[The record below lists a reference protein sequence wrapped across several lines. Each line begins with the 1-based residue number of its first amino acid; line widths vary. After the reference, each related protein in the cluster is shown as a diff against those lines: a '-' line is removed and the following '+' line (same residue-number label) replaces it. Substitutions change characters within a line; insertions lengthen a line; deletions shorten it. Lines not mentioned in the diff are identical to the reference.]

1 MVKEY
6 LNKEYHGIAAT
17 NNYMLGKP
25 IAGLV
30 YGARVDNM
38 SLALLN
44 AITTTSRAS
53 SKNGGR
59 LAVRFVPNREQ
70 WALIT
75 TEASEI
81 KAICSVEYLE
91 QYAKNNGINKGQA
104 FEILACKAW
113 GGTLATKAN
122 LKFTEGGDFSID
134 GKEYQAKYTKATVID
149 ERTLMNLK

>member
-6 LNKEYHGIAAT
+6 LNSEYHKMAAT
-17 NNYMLGKP
+17 HNWVLGKP

-30 YGARVDNM
+30 YAARIEDA

-44 AITTTSRAS
+44 AVTTTSRAS
-53 SKNGGR
+53 NKNGGR
-59 LAVRFVPNREQ
+59 VSVRFVPNKAQ

-75 TEASEI
+75 TDASEI
-81 KAICSVEYLE
+81 KVICTVEFLE
-91 QYAKNNGINKGQA
+91 TYARDNGINRGQA

-113 GGTLATKAN
+113 QGQLATKGN
-122 LKFTEGGDFSID
+122 LKFTDGGDFTID

>member
-6 LNKEYHGIAAT
+6 LNREYHKIAAT
-17 NNYMLGKP
+17 HNWVLGKP

-30 YGARVDNM
+30 YAARVENA

-53 SKNGGR
+53 NKNGGR
-59 LAVRFVPNREQ
+59 VAVRFIPNKAQ
-70 WALIT
+70 WALIS
-75 TEASEI
+75 TEATEI
-81 KAICSVEYLE
+81 KAVCSVEYLE
-91 QYAKNNGINKGQA
+91 TYAKENGINRGQA
-104 FEILACKAW
+104 FENLACQAW
-113 GGTLATKAN
+113 GGTLASKAN
-122 LKFTEGGDFSID
+122 LKFTDGGDFTID

>member
-6 LNKEYHGIAAT
+6 LNSEYYKIAAT
-17 NNYMLGKP
+17 HNWVLGKP

-30 YGARVDNM
+30 YAARVENA

-44 AITTTSRAS
+44 AVTTTSKAS

-59 LAVRFVPNREQ
+59 VAVRFTPNREQ

-75 TEASEI
+75 TESSEI
-81 KAICSVEYLE
+81 KAVCTVEFLE
-91 QYAKNNGINKGQA
+91 QYAKDNGINKGQA

-113 GGTLATKAN
+113 NGTLATKAN
-122 LKFTEGGDFSID
+122 LKFTEGGDFTID

>member
-6 LNKEYHGIAAT
+6 LNKEYHRIAAT
-17 NNYMLGKP
+17 NNYILGKS

-30 YGARVDNM
+30 YGARVENA

-44 AITTTSRAS
+44 AITTTSKAS

-59 LAVRFVPNREQ
+59 VAVRFIPNRQQ

-91 QYAKNNGINKGQA
+91 QYAKDNGINKGQA

-113 GGTLATKAN
+113 QGTLASKAN
-122 LKFTEGGDFSID
+122 LKFTDGGDFTIN
-134 GKEYQAKYTKATVID
+134 GKEYQVKYTKATIID

>member
-1 MVKEY
+1 MIKQY
-6 LNKEYHGIAAT
+6 LNSEYHKMTAT
-17 NNYMLGKP
+17 HNWVLGKP

-30 YGARVDNM
+30 YAARIENA

-53 SKNGGR
+53 NKNGGR
-59 LAVRFVPNREQ
+59 VSVRFIPNKAQ
-70 WALIT
+70 WAMVT
-75 TEASEI
+75 ADASEI
-81 KAICSVEYLE
+81 KAVCTVEFLE
-91 QYAKNNGINKGQA
+91 TYARDNGINRGQA

-113 GGTLATKAN
+113 QGQLASKGN
-122 LKFTEGGDFSID
+122 LKFTEGGDFTIN